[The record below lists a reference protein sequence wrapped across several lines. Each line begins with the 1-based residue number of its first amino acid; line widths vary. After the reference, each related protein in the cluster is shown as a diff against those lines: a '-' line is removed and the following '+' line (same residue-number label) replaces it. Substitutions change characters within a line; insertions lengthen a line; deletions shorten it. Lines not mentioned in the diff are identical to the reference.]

1 MFPEI
6 SLNILDVVQN
16 SIGARASL
24 VEITVSIDTTAD
36 TLTVIIG
43 DDGCGMSEAE
53 LSRAVDPFYTTRTT
67 RKYGFGVPFFKA
79 ASEMTGGSFEINSE
93 EGEGTYIKAV
103 FVLSHI
109 DRMPLGDMTGT
120 LISLINANC
129 RIDLSYNYSVDEKRF
144 SLDTRQLR
152 AILGSVPLNI
162 PEVTGYITRYLEEN
176 TADVNG
182 GIKY

>member
-24 VEITVSIDTTAD
+24 VEITVSIDTKAD

-67 RKYGFGVPFFKA
+67 RKYGFGVPFFKS
-79 ASEMTGGSFEINSE
+79 ASEMTGGSFEISSE

-129 RIDLSYNYSVDEKRF
+129 RIDFSYNYSVDEKRF
-144 SLDTRQLR
+144 SLDR

-176 TADVNG
+176 TAEVNG

>member
-1 MFPEI
+1 
-6 SLNILDVVQN
+6 
-16 SIGARASL
+16 
-24 VEITVSIDTTAD
+24 
-36 TLTVIIG
+36 
-43 DDGCGMSEAE
+43 
-53 LSRAVDPFYTTRTT
+53 
-67 RKYGFGVPFFKA
+67 
-79 ASEMTGGSFEINSE
+79 MTGGSFEISSE
-93 EGEGTYIKAV
+93 EGKGTYIKAV

-162 PEVTGYITRYLEEN
+162 PEITGYITRYLEEN
-176 TADVNG
+176 TAEVNG

>member
-24 VEITVSIDTTAD
+24 VEITVSIDTSAD
-36 TLTVIIG
+36 TLTVIIR
-43 DDGCGMSEAE
+43 EAE

-79 ASEMTGGSFEINSE
+79 ASEMTGGSFEISSK

-129 RIDLSYNYSVDEKRF
+129 RIDFSYNYSVDEKRF

-162 PEVTGYITRYLEEN
+162 PEVTGYITRYLEDS
-176 TADVNG
+176 TAEVNG

>member
-1 MFPEI
+1 
-6 SLNILDVVQN
+6 
-16 SIGARASL
+16 
-24 VEITVSIDTTAD
+24 
-36 TLTVIIG
+36 
-43 DDGCGMSEAE
+43 
-53 LSRAVDPFYTTRTT
+53 
-67 RKYGFGVPFFKA
+67 
-79 ASEMTGGSFEINSE
+79 MTGGSFEISSE

-129 RIDLSYNYSVDEKRF
+129 RIDFSYNYSVDEKRF

-176 TADVNG
+176 TAEVNG

>member
-36 TLTVIIG
+36 TLTVIIR

-79 ASEMTGGSFEINSE
+79 CLLYTSPSPR
-93 EGEGTYIKAV
+93 
-103 FVLSHI
+103 
-109 DRMPLGDMTGT
+109 D
-120 LISLINANC
+120 
-129 RIDLSYNYSVDEKRF
+129 
-144 SLDTRQLR
+144 
-152 AILGSVPLNI
+152 
-162 PEVTGYITRYLEEN
+162 
-176 TADVNG
+176 
-182 GIKY
+182 

>member
-36 TLTVIIG
+36 TLTVIIR
-43 DDGCGMSEAE
+43 DDGRGMSEAE

-79 ASEMTGGSFEINSE
+79 ASEMTGGSFEISSK

-109 DRMPLGDMTGT
+109 DRMPLGDMTGM
-120 LISLINANC
+120 LI
-129 RIDLSYNYSVDEKRF
+129 SVDEKRF

-162 PEVTGYITRYLEEN
+162 PEITGYITRYLEEN
-176 TADVNG
+176 TAEVNG

>member
-24 VEITVSIDTTAD
+24 VEITVSIDTSAD
-36 TLTVIIG
+36 TLTVIIR
-43 DDGCGMSEAE
+43 DDGRGMSEAE

-79 ASEMTGGSFEINSE
+79 ASEMTGGSFEISSK

-103 FVLSHI
+103 FCTVAH
-109 DRMPLGDMTGT
+109 
-120 LISLINANC
+120 
-129 RIDLSYNYSVDEKRF
+129 
-144 SLDTRQLR
+144 
-152 AILGSVPLNI
+152 
-162 PEVTGYITRYLEEN
+162 
-176 TADVNG
+176 
-182 GIKY
+182 

>member
-36 TLTVIIG
+36 TLTVIIR
-43 DDGCGMSEAE
+43 DDGRGMSEAE

-67 RKYGFGVPFFKA
+67 RKYGFGVPFFQSRIGNDRRQLRDKFKRRRRYLYK
-79 ASEMTGGSFEINSE
+79 GC
-93 EGEGTYIKAV
+93 

-129 RIDLSYNYSVDEKRF
+129 RIDFSYNYSVDEKRF

-176 TADVNG
+176 TAEVNG